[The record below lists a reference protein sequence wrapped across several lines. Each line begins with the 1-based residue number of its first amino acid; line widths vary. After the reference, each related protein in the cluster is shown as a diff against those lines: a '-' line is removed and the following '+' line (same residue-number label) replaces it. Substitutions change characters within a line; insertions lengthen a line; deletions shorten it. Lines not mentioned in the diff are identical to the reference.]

1 MISGKIQQCR
11 EIFEA
16 RETRCI
22 SPFVNISSQCYETE
36 LTNISVHKMMHN
48 ARKKPRKNGV
58 PMVVLKILF
67 FEFETTGMIY
77 QKMLLVHFRP
87 VQTR

>member
-1 MISGKIQQCR
+1 
-11 EIFEA
+11 
-16 RETRCI
+16 
-22 SPFVNISSQCYETE
+22 
-36 LTNISVHKMMHN
+36 MHN
-48 ARKKPRKNGV
+48 ARKTPRKIGV
-58 PMVVLKILF
+58 PMVVLKISF